1 MAGAVDDLEQLF
13 QIFARGF
20 LARKGA
26 EKDGE
31 FGHELLVLEHVFRDA
46 SGVHRRVVEE
56 FEPILRALLETELF
70 GPGAKGVLVARGREH
85 FSFDFAPVAWVV
97 PVLETEFTEAE
108 PLPCPQFFDEGS
120 KHSVL
125 LACGNYDTTP
135 G

>member
-1 MAGAVDDLEQLF
+1 MAGAADDFEQLL

-26 EKDGE
+26 EKEGE
-31 FGHELLVLEHVFRDA
+31 LGHELVVLEHVIRNA
-46 SGVHRRVVEE
+46 SGIDGGEVEK

-70 GPGAKGVLVARGREH
+70 GPGANGVLVARRGQH
-85 FSFDFAPVAWVV
+85 FAFDFAPVAWVV
-97 PVLETEFTEAE
+97 PVLQTEFAEAE

-125 LACGNYDTTP
+125 LVRGNHNTTP
-135 G
+135 S